1 MRPMAHQPP
10 GELPCGFRVG
20 PYTVVDPLGR
30 GSMAWT
36 YRATGPDGRLVALKV
51 PHRRCL
57 VEPTFVVRFLQEGA
71 LGTRLHH
78 PAIVRVLEAGEDEG
92 RLFIAM
98 ELVEGRT
105 LAGVLSNRTPLP
117 LPAALGVAREVASA
131 LAHAHAKGVIHRDL
145 KPENVMLARDGGTRV
160 LDFGIARIAGESGL
174 TTAGTFIGSPRYA
187 APEASTRPVDARADL
202 YALGIM
208 LFEML
213 EGRPPFD
220 DPSPVRLLLM
230 HARQPLPAP
239 ETLPVPLADEVWR
252 VVAGLCAK
260 DPAARPQDAGAVQA
274 ELDRVRERLHPG
286 PAPAPPGGGA

>member
-1 MRPMAHQPP
+1 MSHQPP

-20 PYTVVDPLGR
+20 RFTVVDPLGR

-36 YRATGPDGRLVALKV
+36 YRACGHDGRLVALKV

-57 VEPTFVVRFLQEGA
+57 VDPTFVVRFLQEGA
-71 LGTRLHH
+71 LGARLHH

-105 LAGVLSNRTPLP
+105 LASVMAGRTPLP
-117 LPAALGVAREVASA
+117 LPAALAIAREVASA
-131 LAHAHAKGVIHRDL
+131 LAHAHARGVIHRDL
-145 KPENVMLARDGGTRV
+145 KPENVMLSDDGSTRV

-202 YALGIM
+202 YALGVM

-213 EGRPPFD
+213 EGHPPFD

-239 ETLPVPLADEVWR
+239 AALPVPLPADVWR
-252 VVAGLCAK
+252 LVSGLCAK
-260 DPAARPQDAGAVQA
+260 DPDLRLQDAMAVQA
-274 ELDRVRERLHPG
+274 ELDLVRERLHAEAAPG
-286 PAPAPPGGGA
+286 PPAGGG